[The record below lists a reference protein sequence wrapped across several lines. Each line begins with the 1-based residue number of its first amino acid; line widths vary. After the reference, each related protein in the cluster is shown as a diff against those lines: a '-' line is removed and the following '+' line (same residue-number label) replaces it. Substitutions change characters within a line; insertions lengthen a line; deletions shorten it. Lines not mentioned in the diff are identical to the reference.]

1 MYSFV
6 IRKAIDV
13 SKAKLLAIGKPAIG
27 LTIDKTEDTIIK
39 IDLIKTQKFS
49 KNVSS
54 RL

>member
-1 MYSFV
+1 MYSFF

-13 SKAKLLAIGKPAIG
+13 SKAKQLALGKPAIG

-39 IDLIKTQKFS
+39 IDLIKNQKES
-49 KNVSS
+49 KNIYS